1 MRKIKLQINIT
12 IDGFVGGENGELD
25 WMLTES
31 DQKQIDYLNG
41 ITENV
46 DTILL
51 GRKMALESIPHWQ
64 KMAENDKKNQETDFA
79 QFFTETQKIVFS
91 KNLQHIDGKNVV
103 LENGNLKDVI
113 QKIKAKPGADIIV
126 YGGANFVSS
135 LLKENLLDELN
146 LFVHPVSIG
155 KGLSIFN
162 EKTKLKLI
170 RSEFYTNGIVLN
182 KYEI

>member
-64 KMAENDKKNQETDFA
+64 KVAESASKNQETDFA

-103 LENGNLKDVI
+103 LENGNLKDAI
-113 QKIKAKPGADIIV
+113 QKIKDKPGADVIV